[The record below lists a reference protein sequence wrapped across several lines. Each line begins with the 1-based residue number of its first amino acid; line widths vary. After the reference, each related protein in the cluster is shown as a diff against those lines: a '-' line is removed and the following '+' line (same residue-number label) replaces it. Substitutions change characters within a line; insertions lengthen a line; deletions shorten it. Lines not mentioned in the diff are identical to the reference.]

1 MIAPTS
7 SPKNRVMVATGLATP
22 VTTQERAELYGGVAY
37 LLLTL
42 CGTVWY
48 MFLLS
53 PTPSNNF
60 PLQRQWLRDVS
71 HRCRQHQIVGVRS
84 IPLVDL
90 FSADAAVPKDYPTSV
105 MQADFAAAY
114 SRRVFL
120 SEHASGAPVVER
132 PSHLR
137 DAASHRRRSEDT
149 RYDLTWQ
156 IQLVV
161 GITET
166 VENALGFGSAI
177 KSLPVVY
184 GTWTSLILFWNFLNN
199 MYTCYY
205 FNASLIRGSDNHFGM
220 IGLPIEDP
228 YGMQDADGNYVDQSP
243 PAPLLALITDFHTAL
258 FGQAW
263 VNPAYNAPTSFPQKQ
278 LSYYDNCG
286 SQSQFIIIATNQA
299 LVFAL
304 FASGAID
311 IYSIC
316 ALQASDGCDAAL
328 IQAKAIVDALGP
340 LLPSPVVVADVV
352 GQLPGIHFFQY
363 AQNTS
368 SND

>member
-42 CGTVWY
+42 CGTVW
-48 MFLLS
+48 
-53 PTPSNNF
+53 
-60 PLQRQWLRDVS
+60 
-71 HRCRQHQIVGVRS
+71 
-84 IPLVDL
+84 
-90 FSADAAVPKDYPTSV
+90 
-105 MQADFAAAY
+105 
-114 SRRVFL
+114 
-120 SEHASGAPVVER
+120 
-132 PSHLR
+132 
-137 DAASHRRRSEDT
+137 
-149 RYDLTWQ
+149 YDLTWQ

-228 YGMQDADGNYVDQSP
+228 YGMQDADGNYVDQ
-243 PAPLLALITDFHTAL
+243 
-258 FGQAW
+258 
-263 VNPAYNAPTSFPQKQ
+263 
-278 LSYYDNCG
+278 
-286 SQSQFIIIATNQA
+286 
-299 LVFAL
+299 
-304 FASGAID
+304 
-311 IYSIC
+311 
-316 ALQASDGCDAAL
+316 
-328 IQAKAIVDALGP
+328 VDAFRRDLGP
-340 LLPSPVVVADVV
+340 LGRWMRSYVLVAVAVAVILVTCLNGHRIVGRNLWRFNRVWVGRSLLFLRGLTAVLMLSSTQVALEGHAPVNALQFTPRSTLATMVVAGEASADMIHVASLMSSALMTSPAYAFTNMTMLDVMARNRTMRTPLYEAFTLFEATIGPFGAV
-352 GQLPGIHFFQY
+352 DMMV
-363 AQNTS
+363 A
-368 SND
+368 